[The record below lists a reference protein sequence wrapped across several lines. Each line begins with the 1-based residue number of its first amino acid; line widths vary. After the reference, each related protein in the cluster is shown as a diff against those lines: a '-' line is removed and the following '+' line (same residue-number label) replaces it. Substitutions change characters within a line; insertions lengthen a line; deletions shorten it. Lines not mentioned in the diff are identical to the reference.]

1 MSPYPEAALSTNFP
15 PGYNCRWIRFKHENK
30 GKCIFTWKV
39 PKGKVL
45 RIPVAHSEGRFMFA
59 KEKEKQLLERLYEND
74 QLVFRYC
81 DKEGEY
87 AEGSFP
93 TNPNGSF
100 HDIAGICNPEGTIF
114 GLMPHPE
121 RAFYWWQQPDWT
133 KQKQMPQHGDGK
145 LIFES
150 LVSYLEKKV

>member
-1 MSPYPEAALSTNFP
+1 
-15 PGYNCRWIRFKHENK
+15 
-30 GKCIFTWKV
+30 
-39 PKGKVL
+39 
-45 RIPVAHSEGRFMFA
+45 MFA
-59 KEKEKQLLERLYEND
+59 KEKEKGFLEKLREND

-81 DKEGEY
+81 HKNGEY

-100 HDIAGICNPEGTIF
+100 HDIAGICNPDGTVF

-133 KQKQMPQHGDGK
+133 RQTKMSEYGDGK

-150 LVSYLEKKV
+150 LIEYLAKKP